1 MKEQIIC
8 DFMGHGFMFTRGN
21 SNLRVKKKK
30 KANRGWAG
38 DQEVGCSSQGWR
50 SNPPALAACQSV
62 FHLVTDPHITADS
75 CSICVTV
82 YVNG

>member
-1 MKEQIIC
+1 MISWASVCVHMWKFKSTC
-8 DFMGHGFMFTRGN
+8 
-21 SNLRVKKKK
+21 KKK

-38 DQEVGCSSQGWR
+38 DQEVGCSLQVWR

-62 FHLVTDPHITADS
+62 FHLVTDPHITMDS